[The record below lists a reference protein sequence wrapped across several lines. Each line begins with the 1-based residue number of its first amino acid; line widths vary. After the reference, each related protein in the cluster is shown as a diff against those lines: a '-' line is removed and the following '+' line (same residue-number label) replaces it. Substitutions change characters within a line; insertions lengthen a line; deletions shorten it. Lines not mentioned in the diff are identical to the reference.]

1 MLAAARVSTLTSQVA
16 KRVVRVAGQRQ
27 AALSAVR
34 RRENVSTRSIQSVAQ
49 TDRVCRNF
57 NARYHT

>member
-49 TDRVCRNF
+49 TDRVGRNF
-57 NARYHT
+57 NARYHS

>member
-27 AALSAVR
+27 AALTAVR

-49 TDRVCRNF
+49 TDRVRRNF
-57 NARYHT
+57 NAHYHS